1 MSNADR
7 ASTRV
12 CNFDY
17 VSRLRVASIGHI
29 ARKNPRMPAGDAVGG
44 FSIHTNSGQASNSR
58 MKKKKGRTFASAP
71 KTRPAYFSWR
81 R

>member
-1 MSNADR
+1 
-7 ASTRV
+7 
-12 CNFDY
+12 
-17 VSRLRVASIGHI
+17 
-29 ARKNPRMPAGDAVGG
+29 MPAGDAVGG